1 MNIRITKR
9 FEFELAHALTH
20 HQGMCKGIHGHSYK
34 LEVTVLGQ
42 PKSHAPVSD
51 SGMVADFSEIKSIVN
66 KLVVH
71 PYDHALVMTAEY
83 LKRNNIEQITS
94 QKLILFDEEP
104 TCENMLIKFVGDI
117 QKEMPVQLRLI
128 SVKLMETSSSW
139 AEWRAEDN

>member
-1 MNIRITKR
+1 
-9 FEFELAHALTH
+9 
-20 HQGMCKGIHGHSYK
+20 
-34 LEVTVLGQ
+34 
-42 PKSHAPVSD
+42 
-51 SGMVADFSEIKSIVN
+51 MVADFSEIKRIVN
-66 KLVVH
+66 KMVVH

-117 QKEMPVQLRLI
+117 QKEMPAQLQLI

-139 AEWRAEDN
+139 AEWRAEDNQL